1 MSRKNKQSR
10 GAKRTEKT
18 KKRAAR
24 RSSNVIPI
32 RGRDTSEID
41 MLIREFERWLPSAEF
56 EDDPDKQAAIVD
68 AVRALDFAV
77 GYALPDHR
85 PTEWS
90 LEEVDA
96 AIDFAEYMEEEED
109 DAFPASIAV
118 FALRMFV
125 DFLSKTSRWAGTISA
140 DIVMGACERYLLDS
154 LGGLQ
159 VDVTGIQTSDE
170 HDALSSVS
178 ILHRL
183 DVLMDWIGYKR
194 PVTPSGWLKPA
205 LLPDL
210 LQALQIEQPTVAL
223 KAMKHHRILAET
235 WELAR
240 DVQLIVITPSH
251 VYPGPAAAS
260 WRGPEALTTRRST
273 LAAAVGRALT
283 SESGAMAQ
291 LVDRI
296 VARVV
301 YHGLTIMPFAADR
314 FASPYDGDLQSPTTT
329 KALSRIQHII
339 EDGWLVIDRDGDYVV
354 PEGLRPAV
362 WDGVPDAFTPEFG
375 RAATMIT
382 LRLELAGV
390 RPRVWRRIRVFSL
403 VPLNELHDVLQVAFG
418 WNDAHLYAFTTP
430 CVDHEHRYL
439 SDEAMGTA
447 RAGRYTESVFDS
459 TLGELVDEPGDV
471 LSYEYDFGDGW
482 EVSIVVEAFTPMND
496 GEPPV
501 AIVAGGGTA
510 PFEDVGGVPGWV
522 DFIEA
527 VNDQTHPRHLEL
539 REWAGLTP
547 GSVFDP
553 TSFDI
558 DVVRR
563 RLGV

>member
-10 GAKRTEKT
+10 GAKRTEKA

-24 RSSNVIPI
+24 RNSNVIPI
-32 RGRDTSEID
+32 RGRDTSE
-41 MLIREFERWLPSAEF
+41 MGVLLREFERWLPSEEF

-109 DAFPASIAV
+109 DALPASIAV
-118 FALRMFV
+118 FALRLFI
-125 DFLSKTSRWAGTISA
+125 DFLVTTSRWTGAISA
-140 DIVMGACERYLLDS
+140 DVVMGACQGYLLDS
-154 LGGLQ
+154 MGGLKVE
-159 VDVTGIQTSDE
+159 VDDIDSSAE
-170 HDALSSVS
+170 RDALETVRV
-178 ILHRL
+178 LQRL
-183 DVLMDWIGYKR
+183 DVLMDWIGHKR

-210 LQALQIEQPTVAL
+210 LQALQIEQPSAAL
-223 KAMKHHRILAET
+223 KAMKHHRVLAEI

-240 DVQLIVITPSH
+240 DAQLIAITSSH
-251 VYPGPAAAS
+251 VYPGPAAAY
-260 WRGPEALTTRRST
+260 WRGPQSLTTRRST

-283 SESGAMAQ
+283 SDSSAKAQ
-291 LVDRI
+291 FVDGI

-314 FASPYDGDLQSPTTT
+314 FAALRDDGLISPEIP
-329 KALSRIQHII
+329 KAHSRVEHII
-339 EDGWLVIDRDGDYVV
+339 EDGWLVLNEDGDYVV

-362 WDGVPDAFTPEFG
+362 WDGFPERHIPESG
-375 RAATMIT
+375 EATTMIT
-382 LRLELAGV
+382 VRAELAGV
-390 RPRVWRRIRVFSL
+390 RPRVWRRIRILAL
-403 VPLNELHDVLQVAFG
+403 VPLNELHEVLQAAFA

-430 CVDHEHRYL
+430 CFGHEHRYL

-471 LSYEYDFGDGW
+471 VSYEYDFGDGW

-501 AIVAGGGTA
+501 SIVAGGGTA
-510 PFEDVGGVPGWV
+510 PFEDVGGVPGWA

-527 VNDQTHPRHLEL
+527 VNDETHPRHLEL

-547 GSVFDP
+547 GSAFDP